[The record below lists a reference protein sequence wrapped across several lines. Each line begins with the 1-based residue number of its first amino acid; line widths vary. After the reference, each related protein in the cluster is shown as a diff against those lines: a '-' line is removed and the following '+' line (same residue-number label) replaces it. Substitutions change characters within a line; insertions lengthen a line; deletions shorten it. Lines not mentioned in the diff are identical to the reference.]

1 MNCCANCFSDE
12 QIKKIIADNGHTGN
26 CDFCGEKDTQVCS
39 VDEAT
44 DISDLISDVLSVYEE
59 NKQGRPLFSAIIED
73 WNIFRKDIP
82 SSNKL
87 IEAFCSTIYDDG
99 KENHNVY
106 VEIPKAQREE
116 YGVFSGHTWDEF
128 SNAIKSKNRFH
139 NNYFKADRF
148 SPFLGYS
155 IKKYPKGTELYRARI
170 CNDEKGFQISEMGAP
185 PAHLRKAG
193 RVNPEGIGVLYLTS
207 DEQTALSEV
216 RAGTFDYVTIGT
228 FQLKKEIRV
237 VNISELNKISPVLY
251 SSNIESLSANT
262 KIFRDI
268 ANEIAKPLRRNDSTL
283 AYLPTQFITEFIK
296 SNGYAGVAYTSTM
309 GTEGINVAVFDESLF
324 KCVAAHTVEIN
335 NISYAYG
342 EIE

>member
-268 ANEIAKPLRRNDSTL
+268 AN
-283 AYLPTQFITEFIK
+283 
-296 SNGYAGVAYTSTM
+296 
-309 GTEGINVAVFDESLF
+309 
-324 KCVAAHTVEIN
+324 
-335 NISYAYG
+335 
-342 EIE
+342 

>member
-1 MNCCANCFSDE
+1 
-12 QIKKIIADNGHTGN
+12 
-26 CDFCGEKDTQVCS
+26 
-39 VDEAT
+39 
-44 DISDLISDVLSVYEE
+44 
-59 NKQGRPLFSAIIED
+59 
-73 WNIFRKDIP
+73 
-82 SSNKL
+82 
-87 IEAFCSTIYDDG
+87 
-99 KENHNVY
+99 
-106 VEIPKAQREE
+106 
-116 YGVFSGHTWDEF
+116 
-128 SNAIKSKNRFH
+128 
-139 NNYFKADRF
+139 
-148 SPFLGYS
+148 
-155 IKKYPKGTELYRARI
+155 
-170 CNDEKGFQISEMGAP
+170 MGAP

-268 ANEIAKPLRRNDSTL
+268 ANEIAKPLRRNDSAL

-324 KCVAAHTVEIN
+324 KCVAVHTVEIN